1 MISVYLIVACF
12 SRHISFLY
20 IGDATHPIAPCCMVG
35 FICSD
40 LTTLWCELTSS
51 IRTRTSNDEDAALG
65 IIDRNPAAVSNGSEG
80 DKPEAEKEL
89 LLCLRPFHKGEK
101 VEEEL

>member
-1 MISVYLIVACF
+1 
-12 SRHISFLY
+12 
-20 IGDATHPIAPCCMVG
+20 MVG